1 MVGLAYDSILSLGLS
16 LQSPIKFIQKFHDG
30 TQVNNT

>member
-16 LQSPIKFIQKFHDG
+16 FQSPIKFIQKFRDG
-30 TQVNNT
+30 T